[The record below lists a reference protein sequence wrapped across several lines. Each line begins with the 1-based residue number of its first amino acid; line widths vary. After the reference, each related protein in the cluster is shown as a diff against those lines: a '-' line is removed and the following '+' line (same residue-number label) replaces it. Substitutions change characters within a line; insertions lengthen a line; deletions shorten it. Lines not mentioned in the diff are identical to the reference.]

1 VIIRRRNAPV
11 PATRARQAAGSA
23 RAELDRARQGPGRQ
37 AQVREDAAPDHAR
50 PPAASQ
56 AQIAAAEN
64 ARARH
69 AEAKLQ
75 RGPRRPRPDG
85 RAGRSWTTHRP
96 NPPPAL
102 SGKHSAKQ
110 PPAQNIPFLASE
122 DTHSRLGSAA
132 HMSGY
137 TRGLPEQT
145 HCVAQGALE
154 EK

>member
-1 VIIRRRNAPV
+1 MWITVAAQSPCQAPGLSLTPPGDH
-11 PATRARQAAGSA
+11 PAAGMRQAELQRAR
-23 RAELDRARQGPGRQ
+23 
-37 AQVREDAAPDHAR
+37 
-50 PPAASQ
+50 
-56 AQIAAAEN
+56 
-64 ARARH
+64 
-69 AEAKLQ
+69 
-75 RGPRRPRPDG
+75 RRPRPDG